1 MFWNKLNRLCIIL
14 VLLCGITPDAVSQSF
29 DLRPQSN
36 SSKKADESVLTL
48 LEKNDVS
55 GMRSYLKRN
64 KQAAN
69 SNSRVITTASGAKI
83 PVPLFFD
90 AVSSALYGEKG
101 SPEMCQAIIDAGCDL
116 HPVFD
121 GKTPIYLLMDYFATH
136 KKNQCEVALKILRAF
151 DSRSDWDANQRY
163 RSELPPMNYLIRTNY
178 EYLNQRFSREYIADD
193 VLKILLDHG
202 ASVTSYTDK
211 GQTLMTFA
219 MDTDNQFLQ
228 TYLVE
233 KGVNLMHQDDS
244 GHDDLYRM
252 VETGNLA
259 VLQKAYQQGTVQ
271 INVHTVKNDA
281 RDMARHRD
289 VYDFVTGVCADQ
301 ARTYEDITLFRSRFA
316 DKFPLVRGK
325 YENLA
330 RAETNAAN
338 DFDAINLVVQRYPD
352 LDFITKDKR
361 LQIYHNDAAAVE
373 AAYKTAYSAAQN
385 RKTTNIGSLRNLN
398 DFIDNYGKRGPYD
411 PENMVPKAKKAVDFQ
426 DVCYG
431 INMRVA
437 SVYHGEEYAFTAL
450 LLNKPYYFD
459 RKEAQ
464 RDTATM
470 GRAIRAAHRGMNE
483 DRDVFT
489 LFYEDNIDALYR
501 KQSQLFDSINKS
513 IEFVNEQNTAAVKK
527 HRRQMCEACKVDG
540 SRSTFPK
547 GYVEAY
553 RGIFFSSPAE
563 SETEG
568 ELSLKNGES
577 CYWKYVFEP
586 TGTIIVVRGRYP
598 GTFSSVEEMVTT
610 ILQKCN
616 EYWGEK

>member
-1 MFWNKLNRLCIIL
+1 MFLKKFDRCCILL
-14 VLLCGITPDAVSQSF
+14 VLLCLIAPEAASQSF
-29 DLRPQSN
+29 DLRPQAK

-69 SNSRVITTASGAKI
+69 SNSRVITSAAGAKI

-90 AVSSALYGEKG
+90 AVNSALAGEKG
-101 SPEMCQAIIDAGCDL
+101 SAEMCQAIIDAGCDL

-151 DSRSDWDANQRY
+151 DSRRDWDANQRY

-252 VETGNLA
+252 VEAGNLP
-259 VLQKAYQQGTVQ
+259 VLQKAYQQGIVQ
-271 INVHTVKNDA
+271 INVHTVTNDA
-281 RDMARHRD
+281 REMARHRD

-301 ARTYEDITLFRSRFA
+301 AKTYEDITLFRSRFA

-338 DFDAINLVVQRYPD
+338 DFDAIHLVVQRYPD

-373 AAYKTAYSAAQN
+373 TAYKTAYSAAQN
-385 RKTTNIGSLRNLN
+385 KKTANIGSLRGLN
-398 DFIDNYGKRGPYD
+398 NFIDNYGKKGPFD
-411 PENMVPKAKKAVDFQ
+411 PENMVPKAKQAVDFQ
-426 DVCYG
+426 EVCYG
-431 INMRVA
+431 INMRIA
-437 SVYHGEEYAFTAL
+437 PAYHGEEYALTAL
-450 LLNKPYYFD
+450 LLNKPYYFNI
-459 RKEAQ
+459 REAQ
-464 RDTATM
+464 KDTTTM
-470 GRAIRAAHRGMNE
+470 GHVIRAAHRGINE
-483 DRDVFT
+483 DRDVFA
-489 LFYEDNIDALYR
+489 LFYEEYIDALYR
-501 KQSQLFDSINKS
+501 KQSQLFDCINKS
-513 IEFVNEQNTAAVKK
+513 IAFVNEQNTAAVKK
-527 HRRQMCEACKVDG
+527 YRRQMCEACKVDG
-540 SRSTFPK
+540 SRSSFPK

-553 RGIFFSSPAE
+553 RGIFFSTPAE

-568 ELSLKNGES
+568 ELYLKNGENCS
-577 CYWKYVFEP
+577 WKYVFEP
-586 TGTIIVVRGRYP
+586 SGTIIVVRGRYP
-598 GTFSSVEEMVTT
+598 GTFSSVEEMVTD
-610 ILQKCN
+610 ILKRCT
-616 EYWGEK
+616 EAWGEK